1 MLLKDNLFSVVE
13 TKQESGHAEVEIQLD
28 IRHAIYTGHFPGD
41 PITPGVCLLQIAV
54 ELFSMLVGNE
64 MAMKSSKSIK
74 FVNIVRPDQCPRVSY
89 LLDWE
94 QTDSD
99 LYNVKVVVKDAETL
113 FCKFSLRLSPLQ
125 K

>member
-1 MLLKDNLFSVVE
+1 MLLKDNLFAVVS

-28 IRHAIYTGHFPGD
+28 IKHPIYTGHFPNN

-64 MAMKSSKSIK
+64 MTMKSSKSIK
-74 FVNIVRPDQCPRVSY
+74 FVNIVRPDQCPRIVY
-89 LLDWE
+89 VLDWE
-94 QTDSD
+94 QIETD

-113 FCKFSLRLSPLQ
+113 FCKFSMHLSPLQ